1 MRTRITTA
9 VVGAVALLTLTACS
23 AEPDA
28 PAAAEPAAQEGAQKA
43 TEERLA
49 AAREAA
55 GVPDEPTGAARTELI
70 AAIAEVAPEA
80 AEHEQKAVIAA
91 QNQCAAMHA
100 KAPNDRTHWWSSVVQ
115 PYLRLQGNDGWL
127 DDSFVITELHVRT
140 RHQNRGI
147 GRSLITALTDTAA
160 EPRSILSAI
169 DTDSPARALY
179 QALGYR
185 DLARRVHFPSAPRP
199 YAIMGAALPLLRR
212 TPAP

>member
-100 KAPNDRTHWWSSVVQ
+100 KAPKVDWLAAQRFSYEGVKTTEA
-115 PYLRLQGNDGWL
+115 QGKKLN
-127 DDSFVITELHVRT
+127 
-140 RHQNRGI
+140 
-147 GRSLITALTDTAA
+147 
-160 EPRSILSAI
+160 
-169 DTDSPARALY
+169 
-179 QALGYR
+179 
-185 DLARRVHFPSAPRP
+185 
-199 YAIMGAALPLLRR
+199 AALERGFC
-212 TPAP
+212 AS